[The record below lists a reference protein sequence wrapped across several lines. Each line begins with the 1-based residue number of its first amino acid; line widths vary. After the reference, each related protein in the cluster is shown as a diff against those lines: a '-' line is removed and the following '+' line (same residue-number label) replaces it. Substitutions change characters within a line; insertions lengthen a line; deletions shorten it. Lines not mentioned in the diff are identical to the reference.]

1 MMNNNLNK
9 NQLSVIKSQQS
20 NINEN
25 MNIVIVGHVDHGKS
39 TIIGRLLADTNSL
52 PEGKLEQ
59 VKETCRKNAKPF
71 EYAFLLDALKDEQ
84 AQGITI
90 DAARVFFKTQK
101 RKYIIIDAPGHIE
114 FLKNMVTGAARA
126 EAALLVIDAKEGV
139 RENSKRHGYLL
150 SMLGIK
156 QVVVLINKMD
166 LVEYKKERYEEIV
179 EEYKAFLSEIGV
191 EAESFIPISGF
202 MGENITSSSDKMP
215 WYSGMTVLEKLDKLE
230 NKKDVKN
237 QIFRMPVQGVY
248 KFTAGGD
255 DRRIVAGTIDTGK
268 VKVGDEVIFYPS
280 GKKSKVK
287 SIERFHAPNMDEDTV
302 GSATGFTLEEQ
313 IYITRGELA
322 CIAGEN
328 KPEVSTQIKTK
339 LFWLGREDLN
349 NTRDYYLKIGTQKVK
364 AQLEEVVTVLDAS
377 TLSNTERQ
385 YVQRHE
391 VAEVVFKLE
400 KAIAFDKAEN
410 STETSKFVLIDNYE
424 ISGGGII
431 VDSLENEEIW
441 LSQRINERKIKW
453 KENAVTR
460 KERASRFV
468 QRPIMVLISGEK
480 GLDKKDIATYI
491 ERGLFTE
498 GRNVYYFDSE
508 STFLGTDAE
517 IEQENSIENR
527 KKQFQQFAEVSNLLL
542 NAGNILITAI
552 EDIQEE
558 DINTINRIVNSE
570 NLKLV
575 WVGGTEDYFLP
586 IDVNIEEN
594 ETKERIYLKIK
605 KMLIDTRVIFE
616 PQGL

>member
-9 NQLSVIKSQQS
+9 NKLSVIKSQQS

-179 EEYKAFLSEIGV
+179 EEYKAFLTEIGV

-202 MGENITSSSDKMP
+202 MGENITSNSDKMP

-410 STETSKFVLIDNYE
+410 STETSRFVLIDNYE

-453 KENAVTR
+453 KENTVTR

-498 GRNVYYFDSE
+498 GRNVYYLDSE

-575 WVGGTEDYFLP
+575 WVGGTEDYFFP

>member
-1 MMNNNLNK
+1 MNNNLNK

>member
-1 MMNNNLNK
+1 MVK
-9 NQLSVIKSQQS
+9 PQQV

-52 PEGKLEQ
+52 PQGKLEQ
-59 VKETCRKNAKPF
+59 VKETCRRNAKPF

-166 LVEYKKERYEEIV
+166 LVDYRQERYEEIV
-179 EEYKAFLSEIGV
+179 EEYKTFLSEIGV

-202 MGENITSSSDKMP
+202 MGENIASSSDKMP
-215 WYSGMTVLEKLDKLE
+215 WYHGRTVLEKLDGLE
-230 NKKDVKN
+230 NKEDVKD
-237 QIFRMPVQGVY
+237 QVFRMPVQGIY
-248 KFTAGGD
+248 KFTANGD
-255 DRRIVAGTIDTGK
+255 DRRIIAGTIDTGK
-268 VKVGDEVIFYPS
+268 ITVEDEVIFYPS

-287 SIERFHAPNMDEDTV
+287 SVERFHAAKMDEDIA

-328 KPEVSTQIKTK
+328 PPEVSTQIKTK
-339 LFWLGREDLN
+339 LFWLGKEDLN
-349 NTRDYYLKIGTQKVK
+349 NKRDYYLKLGTQKVK
-364 AQLEEVVTVLDAS
+364 AELQEVVTVLDAS
-377 TLSNTERQ
+377 TLSKTERQ

-410 STETSKFVLIDNYE
+410 STETSRFVLIDNYE

-431 VDSLENEEIW
+431 VDSLKSQEGLLDEKIHQEKVTWREE
-441 LSQRINERKIKW
+441 
-453 KENAVTR
+453 AVTR
-460 KERASRFV
+460 QERASRYA
-468 QRPIMVLISGEK
+468 QKPMMLMISG
-480 GLDKKDIATYI
+480 KKDLKKKSIAAYL

-498 GRNVYYFDSE
+498 GRNVYYLDTE
-508 STFLGTDAE
+508 SLSHRFGE
-517 IEQENSIENR
+517 GMQEESSKEHL
-527 KKQFQQFAEVSNLLL
+527 KHVAEVANVLL
-542 NAGNILITAI
+542 NAGNILITVI
-552 EDIQEE
+552 DHLQTE
-558 DINTINRIVNSE
+558 DINVLSKVLDFRQ
-570 NLKLV
+570 LKLV
-575 WVGGTEDYFLP
+575 WIGDIEEDTPP
-586 IDVNIEEN
+586 IDIHVEEN
-594 ETKERIYLKIK
+594 EPKEIIYEKVKKI
-605 KMLIDTRVIFE
+605 LIENRVIFE
-616 PQGL
+616 GL

>member
-1 MMNNNLNK
+1 MNNNLNR
-9 NQLSVIKSQQS
+9 NQLSVVKSQQP
-20 NINEN
+20 NIKEN

-52 PEGKLEQ
+52 PQGKLEQ
-59 VKETCRKNAKPF
+59 VKETCRRNAKPF

-166 LVEYKKERYEEIV
+166 LVDYKQERYEEIV
-179 EEYKAFLSEIGV
+179 EEYQAFLAEIGV

-202 MGENITSSSDKMP
+202 MGENIASPSDKMP
-215 WYSGMTVLEKLDKLE
+215 WYQGSTVLEKLDALE
-230 NKKDVKN
+230 NKEDIEN
-237 QIFRMPVQGVY
+237 QVFRMPVQGIY
-248 KFTAGGD
+248 KFTANGD

-268 VKVGDEVIFYPS
+268 VKIGDEITFYPS

-287 SIERFHAPNMDEDTV
+287 SIERFHASSMKEGLA

-322 CIAGEN
+322 CITGET
-328 KPEVSTQIKTK
+328 KPEVSTKIKTK
-339 LFWLGREDLN
+339 LFWLGKEDLN
-349 NTRDYYLKIGTQKVK
+349 GERDYYLKIGTQKVK
-364 AQLEEVVTVLDAS
+364 AKLEEVVTVLDAS
-377 TLSNTERQ
+377 TLAKTERQ

-391 VAEVVFKLE
+391 VAEVILKLE
-400 KAIAFDKAEN
+400 KAIAFDKAQN
-410 STETSKFVLIDNYE
+410 STETSRFVLIDNYE

-431 VDSLENEEIW
+431 VDSLENQEDWLNEKVHQEKVIW
-441 LSQRINERKIKW
+441 RET
-453 KENAVTR
+453 AVTR

-468 QRPIMVLISGEK
+468 QRPTMVLISGGEDINKK
-480 GLDKKDIATYI
+480 GMAAYI

-498 GRNVYYFDSE
+498 GRNVYYFD
-508 STFLGTDAE
+508 TE
-517 IEQENSIENR
+517 IEEEHAEKNREEKFQE
-527 KKQFQQFAEVSNLLL
+527 FAKTSKFLLD
-542 NAGNILITAI
+542 AGNIVITVANNLTENHI
-552 EDIQEE
+552 HT
-558 DINTINRIVNSE
+558 INTIVDAE
-570 NLKLV
+570 NIKLV
-575 WVGGTEDYFLP
+575 WIGVVKEDHLP
-586 IDVNIEEN
+586 IDLHIEDGEK
-594 ETKERIYLKIK
+594 KEIAYQKVK
-605 KMLIDTRVIFE
+605 KLLIDMKVIFQPE
-616 PQGL
+616 G